1 MISHRNRKVVSLQL
15 NNCFSG
21 RAMASSKSG
30 SVFSR
35 ADWLDCLSEPQSLFE
50 ETETIL
56 KEENGNLVA
65 VKKLKMDGKQIKV
78 VIKRHRSGKGLR
90 NFFRSLQPGKAI
102 RNFKTAAKLIDSNI
116 PTAMPL
122 AAICKRE
129 KFLIRENI
137 YITEYVEN
145 SCSLYD
151 FANQKTNFKSRRQ
164 ICRQVAE
171 LLASLCKNG
180 LWHRDAKASNFLVC
194 KDNDEQY
201 RVVLVDMDGIKRN
214 IFQRSKK
221 QLRCLWQLAASVMN
235 VPNVNRT
242 DYFRV
247 FRAYCDLTGIEHQQ
261 RKQLFYKLAKKAET
275 KFMQKTAANNVASLK
290 NILIIKPSSLGDI
303 ILALPAL
310 SALRRNFPDAKI
322 SWLVRP
328 EFEPLIKNHPHLTNT
343 ILFDRKLLGKW
354 WCNWNSF
361 SCLISLIAQ
370 LRSSRF
376 DAVFDFQ
383 GLFRTALFGWISGCK
398 KRFGMAAAR
407 EFGHIFYTHK
417 IVQNKDCINLVD
429 YYLKIVKAA
438 GCKNID
444 VEFVLPQNQQDIDS
458 ANKLLTENSIS
469 NNNYAVLV
477 PGSAHADKCWPAER
491 FAVLAEKISSQ
502 FNMSVIATGTKS
514 ERAVVEKL
522 KSVCGVPI
530 INLAGLTGIG
540 ELTAIL
546 KKAKIVISNDTGP
559 GHIAAALNVP
569 LVLIFG
575 RSNPARVAPYGRAN
589 CVAAIEPNSR
599 GFKPDSTQIK
609 HDIKAVTID
618 VVYSK
623 ICEQIE
629 NGSQQK

>member
-214 IFQRSKK
+214 IFRKERN

-417 IVQNKDCINLVD
+417 IAQNKDCINLVD

-444 VEFVLPQNQQDIDS
+444 VEFVLPQNQQDVDS
-458 ANKLLTENSIS
+458 ANKLLTENGIS

-477 PGSAHADKCWPAER
+477 PGSAHADKCWPVER
-491 FAVLAEKISSQ
+491 FAVIAEKISSQ
-502 FNMSVIATGTKS
+502 FNMPIIATGTKS
-514 ERAVVEKL
+514 ERAVVEKI
-522 KSVCGVPI
+522 KSVCGVSI

-546 KKAKIVISNDTGP
+546 KKTKIVISNDTGP

-589 CVAAIEPNSR
+589 CVAAIEPNGR
-599 GFKPDSTQIK
+599 GFKPDSTKAK
-609 HDIKAVTID
+609 HDIKFVTID
-618 VVYSK
+618 EVYRK

-629 NGSQQK
+629 NKPSQL

>member
-1 MISHRNRKVVSLQL
+1 
-15 NNCFSG
+15 
-21 RAMASSKSG
+21 MASSKSG

-214 IFQRSKK
+214 IFRKERN

-303 ILALPAL
+303 ILALP
-310 SALRRNFPDAKI
+310 
-322 SWLVRP
+322 
-328 EFEPLIKNHPHLTNT
+328 
-343 ILFDRKLLGKW
+343 
-354 WCNWNSF
+354 
-361 SCLISLIAQ
+361 
-370 LRSSRF
+370 
-376 DAVFDFQ
+376 
-383 GLFRTALFGWISGCK
+383 
-398 KRFGMAAAR
+398 
-407 EFGHIFYTHK
+407 
-417 IVQNKDCINLVD
+417 
-429 YYLKIVKAA
+429 
-438 GCKNID
+438 
-444 VEFVLPQNQQDIDS
+444 
-458 ANKLLTENSIS
+458 
-469 NNNYAVLV
+469 
-477 PGSAHADKCWPAER
+477 
-491 FAVLAEKISSQ
+491 
-502 FNMSVIATGTKS
+502 
-514 ERAVVEKL
+514 
-522 KSVCGVPI
+522 
-530 INLAGLTGIG
+530 
-540 ELTAIL
+540 
-546 KKAKIVISNDTGP
+546 
-559 GHIAAALNVP
+559 
-569 LVLIFG
+569 
-575 RSNPARVAPYGRAN
+575 
-589 CVAAIEPNSR
+589 
-599 GFKPDSTQIK
+599 
-609 HDIKAVTID
+609 
-618 VVYSK
+618 
-623 ICEQIE
+623 
-629 NGSQQK
+629 